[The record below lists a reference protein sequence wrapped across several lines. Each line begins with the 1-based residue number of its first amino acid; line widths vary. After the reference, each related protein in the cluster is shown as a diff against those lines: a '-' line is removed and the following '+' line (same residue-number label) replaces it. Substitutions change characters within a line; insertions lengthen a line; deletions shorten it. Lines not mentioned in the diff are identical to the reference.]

1 MHFVN
6 NIIPQIV
13 FTSYNIWGILEVSC
27 TVRKG
32 LLVGVTENLKRGV
45 TELVLLG
52 LLTQQDMYGYEMAQA
67 LRDRSSGKFVLLETS
82 MYPTLYRLQDH
93 HYISSYEELV
103 GRRRKRTYYHIEP
116 AGTAYYQKILAEY
129 LTAQEGIQAILKSC
143 TEKGSPE

>member
-1 MHFVN
+1 MDTKWRRPCAIGAAGSLFCWELLC
-6 NIIPQIV
+6 IP
-13 FTSYNIWGILEVSC
+13 
-27 TVRKG
+27 
-32 LLVGVTENLKRGV
+32 
-45 TELVLLG
+45 
-52 LLTQQDMYGYEMAQA
+52 
-67 LRDRSSGKFVLLETS
+67 
-82 MYPTLYRLQDH
+82 QDH

>member
-1 MHFVN
+1 MDTKWRRPCAIGAAGSLFCWKLLC
-6 NIIPQIV
+6 IPP
-13 FTSYNIWGILEVSC
+13 FS
-27 TVRKG
+27 
-32 LLVGVTENLKRGV
+32 
-45 TELVLLG
+45 
-52 LLTQQDMYGYEMAQA
+52 
-67 LRDRSSGKFVLLETS
+67 
-82 MYPTLYRLQDH
+82 RLQDH